1 MTAVDL
7 DGPENNLIHY
17 SIVSGDPWQQFSI
30 DPQTGHIKVHSILD
44 REEVSSFRKQ
54 VKEGGSNEGRLT
66 CFISLLLTST
76 DLFLLASAAIFLVGS
91 LYTTWLTVHTA
102 ACMIAMS
109 QTALANP
116 LGVCL
121 SDHTLLLDCAGC

>member
-1 MTAVDL
+1 MTAVDV
-7 DGPENNLIHY
+7 DGPENNLIRY

-30 DPQTGHIKVHSILD
+30 DPQTGHIKVHSMLD

-54 VKEGGSNEGRLT
+54 VKEGRSKEGRLT

-76 DLFLLASAAIFLVGS
+76 DLFLLASAAIFL
-91 LYTTWLTVHTA
+91 YTTWLTVHTG

-109 QTALANP
+109 QTTLDNP